1 MQESYRQ
8 ALGGIYPVP
17 VLRLCRKTQTG
28 KIIGKTCAKCQKITN
43 FFFVKALYAIRESV
57 ILGMDQRRKPQEK
70 EGTKTDEI

>member
-28 KIIGKTCAKCQKITN
+28 KIIGKTCAKCQKITD
-43 FFFVKALYAIRESV
+43 FFRKSV
-57 ILGMDQRRKPQEK
+57 VCYKGICYTWHGP
-70 EGTKTDEI
+70 KT